1 MRKSISVAFFSLVS
15 TLMVLGIVLM
25 GASEWVLF
33 KNYFA
38 KDRYETLDQVVGVT
52 QRTAQY
58 LVQQAELPEGDE
70 LDALSTKLEIIGESA
85 EAYLFFTD
93 NDGRVMIASSPDKLE
108 SLTVPEEMMEK
119 IDASD
124 ADYYHVFG
132 TLGGMLDGKS
142 YITVSEMRNENGQPS
157 GYLFLCSSGEQL
169 TQFKQ
174 QFWSNFLL
182 SACVMLLCAS
192 ILTKILMRQLTD
204 PLQKVTDAAQRFGGG
219 DLSVRVEGVEG
230 EGEAADLA
238 RTFNRMA
245 DNIQMNDNSRG
256 QFMGNIAHE
265 LRTPMTTIKG
275 FVDGILD
282 GTIPPDMQN
291 HYLQL
296 VSEETGRLA
305 RLIQN
310 MLDLSKLE
318 SGEYQVNARMFNIW
332 ETITGVALSAEQRI
346 NDGMID
352 IDGLTMDEK
361 VLVYADPDLIHQVV
375 YNLLDNAIKF
385 TPAGGTIRFGVE
397 KLGPEAEIS
406 IWNSGQGISPEA
418 LPYVF
423 QRFYKEDRSRG
434 LHARGAGLGLNICK
448 VLVNLSGGQIRVE
461 SQQGE
466 WCRFVF
472 TLPTVAPN
480 PGGITCDYKCT
491 TIADKN
497 VYRLD
502 LETGKIC
509 NIPVEE
515 NAVVI
520 RLGSFESQWIQISN
534 NGTDNKISHNSIRP
548 EITIPLD
555 AEWKMKPLGKNF
567 CRFGYVDMSLN
578 RIEWENVE
586 VKTFIEQCDSTKLL
600 EKQQLRFSG
609 AFGTP
614 KKITPAYPL
623 ACWYRVEFQM
633 NEVPEDICI
642 FMDRETMA
650 GSYQLFI
657 NGKKADQKDW
667 YDVFVNDKN
676 NQALNIYSMVKEGKN
691 SIEIQMNIEKDEDG
705 LRDPLYLWGSFG
717 VTETAGIPLLT
728 KQPETGCPDRHW
740 CKGFPYYSGTM
751 EYETC
756 MKLEIPVTEQQ
767 VNCFDI
773 KLGFQVPTYDC
784 IETRINGVSL
794 GVKAYT
800 PYVWQCPRDVLQKDE
815 NIITIAV
822 TNTLANMLDGTYF
835 DYDSQKLV
843 NIEP

>member
-93 NDGRVMIASSPDKLE
+93 NDGRVMIASSLDKLE

-142 YITVSEMRNENGQPS
+142 YITVSEMRNEHGQPS

-282 GTIPPDMQN
+282 GTIPPELQN

-332 ETITGVALSAEQRI
+332 ETLTGVALAAEQRI
-346 NDGMID
+346 NDGMIELE
-352 IDGLTMDEK
+352 GLTMDEK
-361 VLVYADPDLIHQVV
+361 VLVYADPDLIHQVA

-385 TPAGGTIRFGVE
+385 TPAGGTIRFSVE

-423 QRFYKEDRSRG
+423 ERFYKEDRSRG
-434 LHARGAGLGLNICK
+434 LHARGSGLGLNICK
-448 VLVNLSGGQIRVE
+448 VLVNLAGGQIRVE

-472 TLPTVAPN
+472 TLPTCSPN
-480 PGGITCDYKCT
+480 PGGMK
-491 TIADKN
+491 
-497 VYRLD
+497 RLPD
-502 LETGKIC
+502 AAGQPGAVEDPASMK
-509 NIPVEE
+509 PVE
-515 NAVVI
+515 
-520 RLGSFESQWIQISN
+520 
-534 NGTDNKISHNSIRP
+534 
-548 EITIPLD
+548 
-555 AEWKMKPLGKNF
+555 
-567 CRFGYVDMSLN
+567 
-578 RIEWENVE
+578 
-586 VKTFIEQCDSTKLL
+586 
-600 EKQQLRFSG
+600 
-609 AFGTP
+609 
-614 KKITPAYPL
+614 
-623 ACWYRVEFQM
+623 
-633 NEVPEDICI
+633 
-642 FMDRETMA
+642 
-650 GSYQLFI
+650 
-657 NGKKADQKDW
+657 
-667 YDVFVNDKN
+667 
-676 NQALNIYSMVKEGKN
+676 
-691 SIEIQMNIEKDEDG
+691 
-705 LRDPLYLWGSFG
+705 
-717 VTETAGIPLLT
+717 
-728 KQPETGCPDRHW
+728 
-740 CKGFPYYSGTM
+740 
-751 EYETC
+751 
-756 MKLEIPVTEQQ
+756 
-767 VNCFDI
+767 
-773 KLGFQVPTYDC
+773 
-784 IETRINGVSL
+784 
-794 GVKAYT
+794 
-800 PYVWQCPRDVLQKDE
+800 
-815 NIITIAV
+815 
-822 TNTLANMLDGTYF
+822 
-835 DYDSQKLV
+835 
-843 NIEP
+843 

>member
-108 SLTVPEEMMEK
+108 SLIVPEEMMEK

-282 GTIPPDMQN
+282 GTIPPEMQN

-332 ETITGVALSAEQRI
+332 ETLTGVALAAEQRI
-346 NDGMID
+346 NDGMIELE
-352 IDGLTMDEK
+352 GLTMDEK
-361 VLVYADPDLIHQVV
+361 VLVYADPDLIHQVA

-385 TPAGGTIRFGVE
+385 TPAGGTIRFRVE

-423 QRFYKEDRSRG
+423 ERFYKEDRSRG
-434 LHARGAGLGLNICK
+434 LHARGSGLGLNICK
-448 VLVNLSGGQIRVE
+448 VLVNLAGGQIRVE

-472 TLPTVAPN
+472 TLPTCSPN
-480 PGGITCDYKCT
+480 PGGMK
-491 TIADKN
+491 
-497 VYRLD
+497 RLPD
-502 LETGKIC
+502 AAGQPGAVEDPASMK
-509 NIPVEE
+509 PVE
-515 NAVVI
+515 
-520 RLGSFESQWIQISN
+520 
-534 NGTDNKISHNSIRP
+534 
-548 EITIPLD
+548 
-555 AEWKMKPLGKNF
+555 
-567 CRFGYVDMSLN
+567 
-578 RIEWENVE
+578 
-586 VKTFIEQCDSTKLL
+586 
-600 EKQQLRFSG
+600 
-609 AFGTP
+609 
-614 KKITPAYPL
+614 
-623 ACWYRVEFQM
+623 
-633 NEVPEDICI
+633 
-642 FMDRETMA
+642 
-650 GSYQLFI
+650 
-657 NGKKADQKDW
+657 
-667 YDVFVNDKN
+667 
-676 NQALNIYSMVKEGKN
+676 
-691 SIEIQMNIEKDEDG
+691 
-705 LRDPLYLWGSFG
+705 
-717 VTETAGIPLLT
+717 
-728 KQPETGCPDRHW
+728 
-740 CKGFPYYSGTM
+740 
-751 EYETC
+751 
-756 MKLEIPVTEQQ
+756 
-767 VNCFDI
+767 
-773 KLGFQVPTYDC
+773 
-784 IETRINGVSL
+784 
-794 GVKAYT
+794 
-800 PYVWQCPRDVLQKDE
+800 
-815 NIITIAV
+815 
-822 TNTLANMLDGTYF
+822 
-835 DYDSQKLV
+835 
-843 NIEP
+843 

>member
-219 DLSVRVEGVEG
+219 DFSVRVEGVEG

-275 FVDGILD
+275 FIDGILD

-332 ETITGVALSAEQRI
+332 ETLTGVALSAEQRI

-361 VLVYADPDLIHQVV
+361 VLVYADPDLIHQVA

-397 KLGPEAEIS
+397 RLGPEVEVS

-423 QRFYKEDRSRG
+423 QRFYKEDQSRG

-472 TLPTVAPN
+472 SLPVQPPN
-480 PGGITCDYKCT
+480 PGGMK
-491 TIADKN
+491 
-497 VYRLD
+497 RLPD
-502 LETGKIC
+502 ESGLPGA
-509 NIPVEE
+509 VEDP
-515 NAVVI
+515 A
-520 RLGSFESQWIQISN
+520 S
-534 NGTDNKISHNSIRP
+534 
-548 EITIPLD
+548 
-555 AEWKMKPLGKNF
+555 MKP
-567 CRFGYVDMSLN
+567 VD
-578 RIEWENVE
+578 
-586 VKTFIEQCDSTKLL
+586 
-600 EKQQLRFSG
+600 
-609 AFGTP
+609 
-614 KKITPAYPL
+614 
-623 ACWYRVEFQM
+623 
-633 NEVPEDICI
+633 
-642 FMDRETMA
+642 
-650 GSYQLFI
+650 
-657 NGKKADQKDW
+657 
-667 YDVFVNDKN
+667 
-676 NQALNIYSMVKEGKN
+676 
-691 SIEIQMNIEKDEDG
+691 
-705 LRDPLYLWGSFG
+705 
-717 VTETAGIPLLT
+717 
-728 KQPETGCPDRHW
+728 
-740 CKGFPYYSGTM
+740 
-751 EYETC
+751 
-756 MKLEIPVTEQQ
+756 
-767 VNCFDI
+767 
-773 KLGFQVPTYDC
+773 
-784 IETRINGVSL
+784 
-794 GVKAYT
+794 
-800 PYVWQCPRDVLQKDE
+800 
-815 NIITIAV
+815 
-822 TNTLANMLDGTYF
+822 
-835 DYDSQKLV
+835 
-843 NIEP
+843 

>member
-1 MRKSISVAFFSLVS
+1 MRKSISTAFFSLVS

-25 GASEWVLF
+25 GCSEWVLF

-38 KDRYETLDQVVGVT
+38 RDRYETLDQVVGVT
-52 QRTAQY
+52 RRTAQY
-58 LVQQAELPEGDE
+58 LAQQAALPEGDE
-70 LDALSTKLEIIGESA
+70 LDALNTKLEIIGESA

-142 YITVSEMRNENGQPS
+142 YITVSEMRNEHGQPS

-192 ILTKILMRQLTD
+192 ILTKLLMRKLTD

-230 EGEAADLA
+230 EGEVADLA

-245 DNIQMNDNSRG
+245 DNIQTNDNSRG

-282 GTIPPDMQN
+282 GTIPPEMQN

-332 ETITGVALSAEQRI
+332 ETLTGVALAAEQRI
-346 NDGMID
+346 NDGMIELE
-352 IDGLTMDEK
+352 GLTMDEK
-361 VLVYADPDLIHQVV
+361 VLVYADPDLIHQVA

-385 TPAGGTIRFGVE
+385 TPAGGTIRFSVE

-423 QRFYKEDRSRG
+423 ERFYKEDRSRG
-434 LHARGAGLGLNICK
+434 LHARGSGLGLNICK
-448 VLVNLSGGQIRVE
+448 VLVNLAGGQIRVE

-472 TLPTVAPN
+472 TLPTCSPN
-480 PGGITCDYKCT
+480 PGGMK
-491 TIADKN
+491 
-497 VYRLD
+497 RLPD
-502 LETGKIC
+502 AAGQPGAVEDPASMK
-509 NIPVEE
+509 PVE
-515 NAVVI
+515 
-520 RLGSFESQWIQISN
+520 
-534 NGTDNKISHNSIRP
+534 
-548 EITIPLD
+548 
-555 AEWKMKPLGKNF
+555 
-567 CRFGYVDMSLN
+567 
-578 RIEWENVE
+578 
-586 VKTFIEQCDSTKLL
+586 
-600 EKQQLRFSG
+600 
-609 AFGTP
+609 
-614 KKITPAYPL
+614 
-623 ACWYRVEFQM
+623 
-633 NEVPEDICI
+633 
-642 FMDRETMA
+642 
-650 GSYQLFI
+650 
-657 NGKKADQKDW
+657 
-667 YDVFVNDKN
+667 
-676 NQALNIYSMVKEGKN
+676 
-691 SIEIQMNIEKDEDG
+691 
-705 LRDPLYLWGSFG
+705 
-717 VTETAGIPLLT
+717 
-728 KQPETGCPDRHW
+728 
-740 CKGFPYYSGTM
+740 
-751 EYETC
+751 
-756 MKLEIPVTEQQ
+756 
-767 VNCFDI
+767 
-773 KLGFQVPTYDC
+773 
-784 IETRINGVSL
+784 
-794 GVKAYT
+794 
-800 PYVWQCPRDVLQKDE
+800 
-815 NIITIAV
+815 
-822 TNTLANMLDGTYF
+822 
-835 DYDSQKLV
+835 
-843 NIEP
+843 

>member
-25 GASEWVLF
+25 GFSEWVLF
-33 KNYFA
+33 SNYFA
-38 KDRYETLDQVVGVT
+38 SDRYETLDQVVGVT
-52 QRTAQY
+52 QRAAQY
-58 LVQQAELPEGDE
+58 LVQEAELPQGDE

-93 NDGRVMIASSPDKLE
+93 NDGSILIASNPEMLHGDTVDEAVLTKADSVDKN
-108 SLTVPEEMMEK
+108 
-119 IDASD
+119 
-124 ADYYHVFG
+124 YHLFS
-132 TLGGMLDGKS
+132 TLDGVLAEKS
-142 YITVSEMRNENGQPS
+142 YISVSEMRSERGGHS

-169 TQFKQ
+169 AEFKQ

-192 ILTKILMRQLTD
+192 ILTKLLMRKLTD

-230 EGEAADLA
+230 EGEVADLA

-245 DNIQMNDNSRG
+245 DNIQTNDNSRG

-282 GTIPPDMQN
+282 GTIPPEMQN

-332 ETITGVALSAEQRI
+332 ETLTGVALAAEQRI
-346 NDGMID
+346 NDGMIELE
-352 IDGLTMDEK
+352 GLTMDEK
-361 VLVYADPDLIHQVV
+361 VLVYADPDLIHQVA

-385 TPAGGTIRFGVE
+385 TPAGGTIRFSVE

-472 TLPTVAPN
+472 TLPSQAPN
-480 PGGITCDYKCT
+480 PGGMK
-491 TIADKN
+491 
-497 VYRLD
+497 RLPD
-502 LETGKIC
+502 ESGGSPAVEDPASMK
-509 NIPVEE
+509 PVE
-515 NAVVI
+515 
-520 RLGSFESQWIQISN
+520 
-534 NGTDNKISHNSIRP
+534 
-548 EITIPLD
+548 
-555 AEWKMKPLGKNF
+555 
-567 CRFGYVDMSLN
+567 
-578 RIEWENVE
+578 
-586 VKTFIEQCDSTKLL
+586 
-600 EKQQLRFSG
+600 
-609 AFGTP
+609 
-614 KKITPAYPL
+614 
-623 ACWYRVEFQM
+623 
-633 NEVPEDICI
+633 
-642 FMDRETMA
+642 
-650 GSYQLFI
+650 
-657 NGKKADQKDW
+657 
-667 YDVFVNDKN
+667 
-676 NQALNIYSMVKEGKN
+676 
-691 SIEIQMNIEKDEDG
+691 
-705 LRDPLYLWGSFG
+705 
-717 VTETAGIPLLT
+717 
-728 KQPETGCPDRHW
+728 
-740 CKGFPYYSGTM
+740 
-751 EYETC
+751 
-756 MKLEIPVTEQQ
+756 
-767 VNCFDI
+767 
-773 KLGFQVPTYDC
+773 
-784 IETRINGVSL
+784 
-794 GVKAYT
+794 
-800 PYVWQCPRDVLQKDE
+800 
-815 NIITIAV
+815 
-822 TNTLANMLDGTYF
+822 
-835 DYDSQKLV
+835 
-843 NIEP
+843 

>member
-332 ETITGVALSAEQRI
+332 ETLTGVALSAEQRI

-352 IDGLTMDEK
+352 LEGLTMDEK
-361 VLVYADPDLIHQVV
+361 VLVYADPDLIHQVA
-375 YNLLDNAIKF
+375 YNILDNAIKF
-385 TPAGGTIRFGVE
+385 TPAGGTIKFHVE
-397 KLGPEAEIS
+397 KLGPEVEIS

-466 WCRFVF
+466 WCQFVF
-472 TLPTVAPN
+472 TLPATPPN
-480 PGGITCDYKCT
+480 PSGMK
-491 TIADKN
+491 
-497 VYRLD
+497 RLPD
-502 LETGKIC
+502 ESGQPV
-509 NIPVEE
+509 PVEDP
-515 NAVVI
+515 A
-520 RLGSFESQWIQISN
+520 S
-534 NGTDNKISHNSIRP
+534 
-548 EITIPLD
+548 
-555 AEWKMKPLGKNF
+555 MKP
-567 CRFGYVDMSLN
+567 
-578 RIEWENVE
+578 VE
-586 VKTFIEQCDSTKLL
+586 
-600 EKQQLRFSG
+600 
-609 AFGTP
+609 
-614 KKITPAYPL
+614 
-623 ACWYRVEFQM
+623 
-633 NEVPEDICI
+633 
-642 FMDRETMA
+642 
-650 GSYQLFI
+650 
-657 NGKKADQKDW
+657 
-667 YDVFVNDKN
+667 
-676 NQALNIYSMVKEGKN
+676 
-691 SIEIQMNIEKDEDG
+691 
-705 LRDPLYLWGSFG
+705 
-717 VTETAGIPLLT
+717 
-728 KQPETGCPDRHW
+728 
-740 CKGFPYYSGTM
+740 
-751 EYETC
+751 
-756 MKLEIPVTEQQ
+756 
-767 VNCFDI
+767 
-773 KLGFQVPTYDC
+773 
-784 IETRINGVSL
+784 
-794 GVKAYT
+794 
-800 PYVWQCPRDVLQKDE
+800 
-815 NIITIAV
+815 
-822 TNTLANMLDGTYF
+822 
-835 DYDSQKLV
+835 
-843 NIEP
+843 

>member
-119 IDASD
+119 IDTAD

-132 TLGGMLDGKS
+132 TLDGMLDGKS
-142 YITVSEMRNENGQPS
+142 YITVSEMRNEHGQPS

-230 EGEAADLA
+230 DGEVADLA
-238 RTFNRMA
+238 RTFNQMA
-245 DNIQMNDNSRG
+245 ENIQSNDNSQG

-282 GTIPPDMQN
+282 GTIPPEMQN

-332 ETITGVALSAEQRI
+332 ETLTGVALAAEQRI
-346 NDGMID
+346 NDGMIELE
-352 IDGLTMDEK
+352 GLTMDEK
-361 VLVYADPDLIHQVV
+361 VLVYADPDLIHQVA

-385 TPAGGTIRFGVE
+385 TPAGGTIRFSVE

-423 QRFYKEDRSRG
+423 ERFYKEDRSRG
-434 LHARGAGLGLNICK
+434 LHARGSGLGLNICK
-448 VLVNLSGGQIRVE
+448 VLVNLAGGQIRVE

-472 TLPTVAPN
+472 TLPTCSPN
-480 PGGITCDYKCT
+480 PGGMK
-491 TIADKN
+491 
-497 VYRLD
+497 RLPD
-502 LETGKIC
+502 AAGQPGAVEEPASMK
-509 NIPVEE
+509 PVE
-515 NAVVI
+515 
-520 RLGSFESQWIQISN
+520 
-534 NGTDNKISHNSIRP
+534 
-548 EITIPLD
+548 
-555 AEWKMKPLGKNF
+555 
-567 CRFGYVDMSLN
+567 
-578 RIEWENVE
+578 
-586 VKTFIEQCDSTKLL
+586 
-600 EKQQLRFSG
+600 
-609 AFGTP
+609 
-614 KKITPAYPL
+614 
-623 ACWYRVEFQM
+623 
-633 NEVPEDICI
+633 
-642 FMDRETMA
+642 
-650 GSYQLFI
+650 
-657 NGKKADQKDW
+657 
-667 YDVFVNDKN
+667 
-676 NQALNIYSMVKEGKN
+676 
-691 SIEIQMNIEKDEDG
+691 
-705 LRDPLYLWGSFG
+705 
-717 VTETAGIPLLT
+717 
-728 KQPETGCPDRHW
+728 
-740 CKGFPYYSGTM
+740 
-751 EYETC
+751 
-756 MKLEIPVTEQQ
+756 
-767 VNCFDI
+767 
-773 KLGFQVPTYDC
+773 
-784 IETRINGVSL
+784 
-794 GVKAYT
+794 
-800 PYVWQCPRDVLQKDE
+800 
-815 NIITIAV
+815 
-822 TNTLANMLDGTYF
+822 
-835 DYDSQKLV
+835 
-843 NIEP
+843 

>member
-192 ILTKILMRQLTD
+192 ILTKLLMRKLTD
-204 PLQKVTDAAQRFGGG
+204 PLQKVTAAAQRFGGG

-230 EGEAADLA
+230 EGEVADLA

-245 DNIQMNDNSRG
+245 DNIQTNDNSRG

-332 ETITGVALSAEQRI
+332 DTLTGVALSAEQRI
-346 NDGMID
+346 NDGMIE
-352 IDGLTMDEK
+352 IEGLTMDEK
-361 VLVYADPDLIHQVV
+361 ALVYADPDLIHQVV

-385 TPAGGTIRFGVE
+385 TPAGGTIRFSVE

-423 QRFYKEDRSRG
+423 ERFYKEDRSRG
-434 LHARGAGLGLNICK
+434 LHARGSGLGLNICK
-448 VLVNLSGGQIRVE
+448 VLVNLAGGQIRVE

-472 TLPTVAPN
+472 TLPTCSPN
-480 PGGITCDYKCT
+480 PGGMK
-491 TIADKN
+491 
-497 VYRLD
+497 RLPD
-502 LETGKIC
+502 AAGQPGAVEDPASMK
-509 NIPVEE
+509 PVE
-515 NAVVI
+515 
-520 RLGSFESQWIQISN
+520 
-534 NGTDNKISHNSIRP
+534 
-548 EITIPLD
+548 
-555 AEWKMKPLGKNF
+555 
-567 CRFGYVDMSLN
+567 
-578 RIEWENVE
+578 
-586 VKTFIEQCDSTKLL
+586 
-600 EKQQLRFSG
+600 
-609 AFGTP
+609 
-614 KKITPAYPL
+614 
-623 ACWYRVEFQM
+623 
-633 NEVPEDICI
+633 
-642 FMDRETMA
+642 
-650 GSYQLFI
+650 
-657 NGKKADQKDW
+657 
-667 YDVFVNDKN
+667 
-676 NQALNIYSMVKEGKN
+676 
-691 SIEIQMNIEKDEDG
+691 
-705 LRDPLYLWGSFG
+705 
-717 VTETAGIPLLT
+717 
-728 KQPETGCPDRHW
+728 
-740 CKGFPYYSGTM
+740 
-751 EYETC
+751 
-756 MKLEIPVTEQQ
+756 
-767 VNCFDI
+767 
-773 KLGFQVPTYDC
+773 
-784 IETRINGVSL
+784 
-794 GVKAYT
+794 
-800 PYVWQCPRDVLQKDE
+800 
-815 NIITIAV
+815 
-822 TNTLANMLDGTYF
+822 
-835 DYDSQKLV
+835 
-843 NIEP
+843 

>member
-282 GTIPPDMQN
+282 GTIPPEMQN

-332 ETITGVALSAEQRI
+332 ETLTGVALAAEQRI
-346 NDGMID
+346 NDGMIELE
-352 IDGLTMDEK
+352 GLTMDEK
-361 VLVYADPDLIHQVV
+361 VLVYADPDLIHQVA

-385 TPAGGTIRFGVE
+385 TPAGGTIRFSVE

-423 QRFYKEDRSRG
+423 ERFYKEDRSRG
-434 LHARGAGLGLNICK
+434 LHARGSGLGLNICK
-448 VLVNLSGGQIRVE
+448 VLVNLAGGQIRVE

-472 TLPTVAPN
+472 TLPTCSPN
-480 PGGITCDYKCT
+480 PGGMK
-491 TIADKN
+491 
-497 VYRLD
+497 RLPD
-502 LETGKIC
+502 AAGQ
-509 NIPVEE
+509 PGAVEE
-515 NAVVI
+515 PA
-520 RLGSFESQWIQISN
+520 S
-534 NGTDNKISHNSIRP
+534 
-548 EITIPLD
+548 
-555 AEWKMKPLGKNF
+555 MKQ
-567 CRFGYVDMSLN
+567 
-578 RIEWENVE
+578 VE
-586 VKTFIEQCDSTKLL
+586 
-600 EKQQLRFSG
+600 
-609 AFGTP
+609 
-614 KKITPAYPL
+614 
-623 ACWYRVEFQM
+623 
-633 NEVPEDICI
+633 
-642 FMDRETMA
+642 
-650 GSYQLFI
+650 
-657 NGKKADQKDW
+657 
-667 YDVFVNDKN
+667 
-676 NQALNIYSMVKEGKN
+676 
-691 SIEIQMNIEKDEDG
+691 
-705 LRDPLYLWGSFG
+705 
-717 VTETAGIPLLT
+717 
-728 KQPETGCPDRHW
+728 
-740 CKGFPYYSGTM
+740 
-751 EYETC
+751 
-756 MKLEIPVTEQQ
+756 
-767 VNCFDI
+767 
-773 KLGFQVPTYDC
+773 
-784 IETRINGVSL
+784 
-794 GVKAYT
+794 
-800 PYVWQCPRDVLQKDE
+800 
-815 NIITIAV
+815 
-822 TNTLANMLDGTYF
+822 
-835 DYDSQKLV
+835 
-843 NIEP
+843 

>member
-282 GTIPPDMQN
+282 GTIPPEMQN

-332 ETITGVALSAEQRI
+332 ETLTGVALSAEQRI

-352 IDGLTMDEK
+352 LEGLTMDEK
-361 VLVYADPDLIHQVV
+361 VLVYADPDLIHQVA
-375 YNLLDNAIKF
+375 YNILDNAIKF
-385 TPAGGTIRFGVE
+385 TPAGGTIKFHVE
-397 KLGPEAEIS
+397 KLGPEVEIS

-466 WCRFVF
+466 WCQFVF
-472 TLPTVAPN
+472 TLPATPPN
-480 PGGITCDYKCT
+480 PSGMK
-491 TIADKN
+491 
-497 VYRLD
+497 RLPD
-502 LETGKIC
+502 ESGQPV
-509 NIPVEE
+509 PVEDP
-515 NAVVI
+515 A
-520 RLGSFESQWIQISN
+520 S
-534 NGTDNKISHNSIRP
+534 
-548 EITIPLD
+548 
-555 AEWKMKPLGKNF
+555 MKP
-567 CRFGYVDMSLN
+567 
-578 RIEWENVE
+578 
-586 VKTFIEQCDSTKLL
+586 
-600 EKQQLRFSG
+600 
-609 AFGTP
+609 
-614 KKITPAYPL
+614 
-623 ACWYRVEFQM
+623 
-633 NEVPEDICI
+633 
-642 FMDRETMA
+642 
-650 GSYQLFI
+650 
-657 NGKKADQKDW
+657 
-667 YDVFVNDKN
+667 VN
-676 NQALNIYSMVKEGKN
+676 
-691 SIEIQMNIEKDEDG
+691 
-705 LRDPLYLWGSFG
+705 
-717 VTETAGIPLLT
+717 
-728 KQPETGCPDRHW
+728 
-740 CKGFPYYSGTM
+740 
-751 EYETC
+751 
-756 MKLEIPVTEQQ
+756 
-767 VNCFDI
+767 
-773 KLGFQVPTYDC
+773 
-784 IETRINGVSL
+784 
-794 GVKAYT
+794 
-800 PYVWQCPRDVLQKDE
+800 
-815 NIITIAV
+815 
-822 TNTLANMLDGTYF
+822 
-835 DYDSQKLV
+835 
-843 NIEP
+843 